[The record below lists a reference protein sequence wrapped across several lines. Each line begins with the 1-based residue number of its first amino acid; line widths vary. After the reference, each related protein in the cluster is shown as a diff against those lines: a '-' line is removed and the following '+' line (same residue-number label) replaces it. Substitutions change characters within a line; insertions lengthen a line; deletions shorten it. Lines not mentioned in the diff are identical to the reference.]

1 MKKIKFRIKLNNLV
15 EVKDLQVQVKERLE
29 CDLNIGLEGR
39 HDAFH
44 AKENERSILLEAK
57 GACPYKRHL
66 NALRIYA

>member
-1 MKKIKFRIKLNNLV
+1 MLKINQAIKLNSQV
-15 EVKDLQVQVKERLE
+15 EVKILLKQPKETQEYDR
-29 CDLNIGLEGR
+29 DISLEGR